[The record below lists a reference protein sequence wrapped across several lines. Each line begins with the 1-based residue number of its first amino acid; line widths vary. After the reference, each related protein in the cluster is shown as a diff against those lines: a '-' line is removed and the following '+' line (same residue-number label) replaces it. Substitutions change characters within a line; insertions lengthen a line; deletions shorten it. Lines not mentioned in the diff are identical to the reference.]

1 MQERR
6 KIKRRRVLKGA
17 KLRLGKASSRDC
29 LVRDLTEAGAG
40 VEVPHTIDLPEAV
53 DLTLDAGGPPRRARL
68 VWRKI
73 SKTGVEFI

>member
-17 KLRLGKASSRDC
+17 KLRLGKLSVRDC
-29 LVRDLTEAGAG
+29 VVRDLTDAGAG
-40 VEVPHTIDLPEAV
+40 VELPNTIDLPEAV
-53 DLTLDAGGPPRRARL
+53 DLALDSGGPSRRARL
-68 VWRKI
+68 VWRKV

>member
-6 KIKRRRVLKGA
+6 KIARTRVLKGA
-17 KLRLGKASSRDC
+17 KFLLGKSSVRDC
-29 LVRDLTEAGAG
+29 VVRNLTNAGAG
-40 VEVPHTIDLPEAV
+40 VEVPNTIDLPEAL
-53 DLTLDAGGPPRRARL
+53 DLTYNDGRSSRRCRL